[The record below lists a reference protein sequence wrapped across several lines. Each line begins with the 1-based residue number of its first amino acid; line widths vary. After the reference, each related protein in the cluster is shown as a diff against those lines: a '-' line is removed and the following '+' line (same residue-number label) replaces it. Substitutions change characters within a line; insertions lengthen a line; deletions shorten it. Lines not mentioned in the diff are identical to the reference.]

1 MISYVRSILGV
12 PTHDTGW
19 LDPVTTGA
27 ACPGTEIRYVT
38 WRDLSLFFTDDSS
51 FASGLPHFAAY
62 TYGPAAGPF
71 VDPYGLTVDGG
82 ISVGDTVDE
91 LLTVYP
97 DAVINESDELGGA
110 SFHVVDGLT
119 GFLTGTDGTDTITT
133 FVGGFGCGE

>member
-1 MISYVRSILGV
+1 M
-12 PTHDTGW
+12 
-19 LDPVTTGA
+19 
-27 ACPGTEIRYVT
+27 
-38 WRDLSLFFTDDSS
+38 
-51 FASGLPHFAAY
+51 
-62 TYGPAAGPF
+62 AAGPF

-119 GFLTGTDGTDTITT
+119 GFLTGTDGTETITT